1 MNDLTEFK
9 ERFIFFINTTNATIK
24 AFAELV
30 ADLAPIIG
38 EDEANRLL
46 NIIREAQK
54 GKIQ

>member
-9 ERFIFFINTTNATIK
+9 EQFIFFINTTNATIK
-24 AFAELV
+24 AFVELV
-30 ADLAPIIG
+30 ADLVPIIG

-46 NIIREAQK
+46 NIIRDAQK